1 MRCFEDHLDMCSFA
15 IEGPVGTPYEDGLF
29 LFDVHFKDNYPKK
42 PPLVHYISYCKGKL
56 NPNLYEDGL
65 VCLSLL
71 GTWDGKKEETWNA
84 KASTFLQVCAMVEW
98 NEHCATLI

>member
-1 MRCFEDHLDMCSFA
+1 MCSFA

-84 KASTFLQVCAMVEW
+84 KASTFLQVR
-98 NEHCATLI
+98 TLIDSRQGQRLILDKGND